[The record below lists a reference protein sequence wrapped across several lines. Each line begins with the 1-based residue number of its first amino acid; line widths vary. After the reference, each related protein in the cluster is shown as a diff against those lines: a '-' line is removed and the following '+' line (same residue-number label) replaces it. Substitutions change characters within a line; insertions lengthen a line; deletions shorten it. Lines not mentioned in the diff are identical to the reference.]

1 MKYASLDANLD
12 DLILLFSHHLS
23 GMSHNMTEILLTGTL
38 RKEEGKYQESIQS
51 SITPDPGHHMEK

>member
-38 RKEEGKYQESIQS
+38 SKEEGKYQESIQS